1 MRRVVATRPRARVA
15 LLVLVA
21 SGVLAVGALLALGVI
36 GGNDPQTHHY
46 VIPKG
51 TAARL
56 DAGRTL
62 ELFPARLEVRVGD
75 RLVIVNRDSEDHHV
89 GPFHVDAHGKV
100 EVKFASPG
108 TLKGACALNPE
119 GEAVIEIRQ

>member
-1 MRRVVATRPRARVA
+1 V
-15 LLVLVA
+15 LLALVA
-21 SGVLAVGALLALGVI
+21 SGVLVVVALLAFGVI
-36 GGNDPQTHHY
+36 GGHGPQTHRY

-56 DAGRTL
+56 DAGEAL

-75 RLVIVNRDSEDHHV
+75 HLVIVNRDSEDHHV

-100 EVKFASPG
+100 EVDFASPG
-108 TLKGACALNPE
+108 TLQGACALNAE
-119 GEAVIEIRQ
+119 GEAVIEIRE